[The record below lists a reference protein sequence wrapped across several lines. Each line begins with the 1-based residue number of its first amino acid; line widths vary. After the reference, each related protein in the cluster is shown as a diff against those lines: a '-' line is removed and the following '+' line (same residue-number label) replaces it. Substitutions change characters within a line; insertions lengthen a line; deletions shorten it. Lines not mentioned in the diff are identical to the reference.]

1 MIEILSIR
9 PLMESGTVRAFVD
22 FRIEGKLTIK
32 GAKVIQQ
39 AGQQAWVAMP
49 DRQYEQDGETRWAP
63 IVKIEDAGLREKI
76 QVAILAAWEAED
88 AA

>member
-9 PLMESGTVRAFVD
+9 PLMGEGTVRAFVD
-22 FRIEGKLTIK
+22 FRLEGKLTVN

-39 AGQQAWVAMP
+39 ANQKPWVAMP
-49 DRQYEQDGETRWAP
+49 DRSYEQDGDTRWAP

-76 QVAILAAWEAED
+76 QVAILAAWESPD
-88 AA
+88 AI